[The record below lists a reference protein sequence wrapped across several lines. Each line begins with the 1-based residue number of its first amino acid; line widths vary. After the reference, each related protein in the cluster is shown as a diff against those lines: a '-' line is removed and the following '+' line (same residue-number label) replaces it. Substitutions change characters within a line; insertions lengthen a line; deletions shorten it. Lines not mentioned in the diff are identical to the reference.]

1 MTVRQKVEA
10 QLFQMGIFENTAA
23 QIMDYAIPLIDA
35 QMKEQKT
42 SLIAWDSDAENYPQV
57 MYAALFVTHINRHVL
72 ALAENNMP
80 MAWWKPM
87 FMTEKERQEF
97 LASSKID

>member
-1 MTVRQKVEA
+1 
-10 QLFQMGIFENTAA
+10 MGIFENTAT

-35 QMKEQKT
+35 EME
-42 SLIAWDSDAENYPQV
+42 AENTTKITWNRPADEYPT
-57 MYAALFVTHINRHVL
+57 ALYGVLFLTHINKQVL
-72 ALAENNMP
+72 AWAENNMP